1 MEECI
6 LKTEHL
12 SIAFGG
18 LKALTDFNIELKK
31 GELVGLIGPNG
42 AGKTTVFNLLTGV
55 YKPTDGSMT
64 LMGKPVGRRIRPDQ
78 LVRRGVART
87 FQNIRLFKN
96 LTVLENVMIA
106 SNFQMRYSVLGAMFR
121 LGSFWREEEHVRQKA
136 LSLLDVFELRECAD
150 MLADNLPYGRQRK
163 LEIARALSTDPKLLL
178 LDEPAAGMNPTE
190 TKELM
195 QTISLIRERF
205 GVTILLI
212 EHDMSLVLGIC
223 ERILVLDYGM
233 TICQGTPD
241 EVVNDPK
248 VIAAYLGE

>member
-1 MEECI
+1 MKSI
-6 LKTEHL
+6 LCTENL

-18 LKALTDFNIELKK
+18 LKALIDFNIDLKK

-55 YKPTDGSMT
+55 YQPTEGTMT
-64 LMGKPVGRRIRPDQ
+64 LLDKPVGKLRPDQ

-106 SNFQMRYSVLGAMFR
+106 SNFQMKYSVLGSMLR
-121 LGSFWREEEHVRQKA
+121 LGSFRKEEEQVRNKA

-190 TKELM
+190 TRELM
-195 QTISLIRERF
+195 ETISLIRKRF
-205 GVTILLI
+205 DVTILLI

-233 TICQGTPD
+233 TIAQGTPD
-241 EVVNDPK
+241 EVVNNPK